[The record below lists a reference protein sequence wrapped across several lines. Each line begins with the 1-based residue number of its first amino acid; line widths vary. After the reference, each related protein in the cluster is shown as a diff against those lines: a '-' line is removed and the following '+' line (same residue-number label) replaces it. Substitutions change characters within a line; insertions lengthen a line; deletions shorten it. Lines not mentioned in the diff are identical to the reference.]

1 MWPRGKG
8 QYQIKECAMR
18 LHKAWYLWRI
28 ATVLGAVWALLSTAL
43 ASDKYPSQAITIVIP
58 FGAGGES
65 DSAAR
70 ALAPLIEKHFPGSTI
85 KLQNMP
91 GNSGI
96 LAAKYVLDAPADGYT
111 VLLGRVANLG
121 IAPALDSTLP
131 YAAQDFAVLSILER
145 TPFICV
151 VPNDSEI
158 ANARD
163 MIKALRDP
171 SKKLTYATTGE
182 TSGHYLAG
190 LYMLKLIGRPAQT
203 ATPMHLN
210 SAVLVNEAVLSGK
223 AQFAFNHVS
232 SLLPLLRD
240 RKLRALFT
248 NAPGRI
254 AALPDLPSAS
264 EVGLRELSQI
274 TGWSALAVSKKTP
287 KAIIERWRV
296 VLMKATS
303 DPQWQAYTT
312 NSGGPASM
320 SAQQSPDE
328 FVANQVEL
336 YEELA
341 ILSGLRK

>member
-1 MWPRGKG
+1 MWLRSRG
-8 QYQIKECAMR
+8 QYQIKGCAMGWQ
-18 LHKAWYLWRI
+18 KAWYFLRI
-28 ATVLGAVWALLSTAL
+28 AAVLAVAWALPGSVSAADT
-43 ASDKYPSQAITIVIP
+43 YPSQAITIVIP
-58 FGAGGES
+58 FGPGGES

-121 IAPALDSTLP
+121 IAPALNASLP
-131 YAAQDFAVLSILER
+131 YAAKDFAVLGILER
-145 TPFICV
+145 TPFVCV

-158 ANARD
+158 TNARD
-163 MIKALRDP
+163 LVRALRDP
-171 SKKLTYATTGE
+171 SKKLSYSTTGDA
-182 TSGHYLAG
+182 SAHYLAG
-190 LYMLKLIGRPAQT
+190 LFMLKLIGRPSQT
-203 ATPMHLN
+203 ATPLHLN
-210 SAVLVNEAVLSGK
+210 SAVEVNEAVLSGK

-232 SLLPLLRD
+232 SLLPLLRE
-240 RKLRALFT
+240 RKLRALFS

-254 AALPDLPSAS
+254 PALPDLPNAS
-264 EVGLRELSQI
+264 EVGLRKLSQI
-274 TGWSALAVSKKTP
+274 SGWSALAVSKKTP
-287 KAIIERWRV
+287 KAIVERWRA
-296 VLMKATS
+296 VLKKATA
-303 DPQWQAYTT
+303 DAQWQAYTT

-320 SAQQSPDE
+320 GAQQTPDD
-328 FVANQVEL
+328 FVASQVEL